1 MTATAKTTRIRPGL
15 YTIYT
20 VSAEGADRT
29 WVVEQRQEDPSY
41 GSSWLWF
48 ATCEQTG
55 DALDPLPT
63 LRDAKAAV
71 QS

>member
-1 MTATAKTTRIRPGL
+1 
-15 YTIYT
+15 
-20 VSAEGADRT
+20 
-29 WVVEQRQEDPSY
+29 VEQRQEDPSY